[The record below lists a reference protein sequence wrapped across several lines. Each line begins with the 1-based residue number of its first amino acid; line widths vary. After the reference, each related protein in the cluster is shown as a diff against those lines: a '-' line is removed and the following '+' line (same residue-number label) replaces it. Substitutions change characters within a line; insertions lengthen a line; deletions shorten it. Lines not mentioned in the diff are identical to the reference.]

1 MLLIE
6 FELNLWYILIMNIE
20 SALGPNPVLAIVTS
34 IAIIWT
40 FFWKGVAMWR
50 SAQLKQKYWFI
61 VFLATVWINL
71 LGIVEIVYLFRFAKK
86 RLTFAELK
94 SWFIREE

>member
-1 MLLIE
+1 M
-6 FELNLWYILIMNIE
+6 NLE
-20 SALGPNPVLAIVTS
+20 SIYGPNPAYAIVTS

-61 VFLATVWINL
+61 VFLAIVWINL
-71 LGIVEIVYLFRFAKK
+71 LGIVEIIYLFRFAKK
-86 RLTFAELK
+86 RLTFTELQE
-94 SWFIREE
+94 WFMRKDSK